1 MEKRLVRAEARRQY
15 IRTALHTHAEPV
27 SASAL
32 ARELGVS
39 RQVIV
44 GDVALLRAAGEQ
56 ILSTPRG
63 YLCEGEERA
72 GRIYT
77 LACVHTPSQME
88 QELETITSYGGE
100 VLDVTVSHPL
110 YGQISAPLNLRTVQ
124 EARAFVQ
131 AAADRDAALLSDL
144 TGGVHLHRVRCAYE
158 AQYRKILAAL
168 DAIHMLYHGEA

>member
-15 IRTALHTHAEPV
+15 IRNALHTHAEPV

-72 GRIYT
+72 GRI
-77 LACVHTPSQME
+77 
-88 QELETITSYGGE
+88 
-100 VLDVTVSHPL
+100 
-110 YGQISAPLNLRTVQ
+110 
-124 EARAFVQ
+124 
-131 AAADRDAALLSDL
+131 
-144 TGGVHLHRVRCAYE
+144 
-158 AQYRKILAAL
+158 
-168 DAIHMLYHGEA
+168 

>member
-1 MEKRLVRAEARRQY
+1 MEKRPVRAEARRQY

-27 SASAL
+27 SASVL

-39 RQVIV
+39 RQV

-63 YLCEGEERA
+63 YLCEREEHA
-72 GRIYT
+72 GRVYT
-77 LACVHTPSQME
+77 LACVHTPAQMG

-144 TGGVHLHRVRCAYE
+144 TGGVHLHRVRCADE
-158 AQYRKILAAL
+158 AQYQKILAAL